1 MMQVWFINISNAMQ
15 YHSGYKLTN
24 ELDVFTHTSGLERR
38 YEKVYERSIKLFKE
52 FNNTFTI
59 VVKNQDQKKQFVDG
73 TSCTLQ
79 ISDQHGDLVVE
90 KVGTVLDDGSSLSTK
105 GHISFTITESD
116 MLKLD
121 QIFYHGVLRFTDT
134 DSTVKVLYADT
145 RYNAAIQ
152 FEVVGD
158 TSPEFTA
165 SQEITEFT
173 TLNDE
178 HISTTVNAH
187 PNRNSNSA
195 LHTAAYYLSGFSG
208 TIKVYGTMQ
217 EGASYATDAQQTEF
231 YEITSTDITA
241 FTGIKYVTWTGIHQK
256 VVFVANDFE
265 LVRSDTTYKSAD
277 TTSYTADNSDRADSS
292 TVLQGL
298 DKILYRS

>member
-1 MMQVWFINISNAMQ
+1 MAVVHGHINISNAMQ
-15 YHSGYKLTN
+15 YYTGYKLPN
-24 ELDVFTHTSGLERR
+24 ELDVFKHTEGLERR

-52 FNNTFTI
+52 FDNTFTI
-59 VVKNQDQKKQFVDG
+59 VVKNQDQKKQFVNG
-73 TSCTLQ
+73 ASCTLQ
-79 ISDQHGDLVVE
+79 ISDQNGDLIVE
-90 KVGTVLDDGSSLSTK
+90 KIGTVLDDGSSVATK

-165 SQEITEFT
+165 SQLITEFS
-173 TLNDE
+173 LIDDE
-178 HISTTVNAH
+178 FVSSSVDAQ

-195 LHTAAYYLSGFSG
+195 LHTAVYYLTNFSG
-208 TIKVYGTMQ
+208 TIKIYGTM
-217 EGASYATDAQQTEF
+217 EDGASYATDSQQSDF
-231 YEITSTDITA
+231 YLINKTDFSEHTGRKYVN
-241 FTGIKYVTWTGIHQK
+241 FTGIHKRVA
-256 VVFVANDFE
+256 FVAHH
-265 LVRSDTTYKSAD
+265 SDSSSAP
-277 TTSYTADNSDRADSS
+277 DSS
-292 TVLQGL
+292 TVLSGL

>member
-1 MMQVWFINISNAMQ
+1 MQ
-15 YHSGYKLTN
+15 YYTGYKLPN
-24 ELDVFTHTSGLERR
+24 ELDVFKHTEGLERR

-52 FNNTFTI
+52 FDNTFTI
-59 VVKNQDQKKQFVDG
+59 VVKNQDQKKQFVNG
-73 TSCTLQ
+73 ASCTLQ
-79 ISDQHGDLVVE
+79 ISDQNGDLIVE
-90 KVGTVLDDGSSLSTK
+90 KIGTVLDDGSSVATK

-165 SQEITEFT
+165 SQLITEFS
-173 TLNDE
+173 LIDDE
-178 HISTTVNAH
+178 FVSSSVDAQ

-195 LHTAAYYLSGFSG
+195 LHTAVYYLTNFSG
-208 TIKVYGTMQ
+208 TIKIYGTM
-217 EGASYATDAQQTEF
+217 EDGASYATDSQQSDF
-231 YEITSTDITA
+231 YLINKTDFSEHTGRKYVN
-241 FTGIKYVTWTGIHQK
+241 FTGIHKRVA
-256 VVFVANDFE
+256 FVAHH
-265 LVRSDTTYKSAD
+265 SDSSSAP
-277 TTSYTADNSDRADSS
+277 DSS
-292 TVLQGL
+292 TVLSGL

>member
-1 MMQVWFINISNAMQ
+1 MAIVHGHINISNAMQ
-15 YHSGYKLTN
+15 YYTGYKLPN
-24 ELDVFTHTSGLERR
+24 ELDVFKHTEGLERR

-52 FNNTFTI
+52 FDNTFTI
-59 VVKNQDQKKQFVDG
+59 VVKNQDQKKQFVNG
-73 TSCTLQ
+73 ASCTLQ
-79 ISDQHGDLVVE
+79 ISDQNGDLIVE
-90 KVGTVLDDGSSLSTK
+90 KIGTVLDDGSSVATK

-165 SQEITEFT
+165 SQLITEFS
-173 TLNDE
+173 LIDDE
-178 HISTTVNAH
+178 FVSSSVDAQ

-195 LHTAAYYLSGFSG
+195 LHTAVYYLTNFSG
-208 TIKVYGTMQ
+208 TIKIYGTM
-217 EGASYATDAQQTEF
+217 EDGASYATDSQQSDF
-231 YEITSTDITA
+231 YLINKTDFSEHTGRKYVN
-241 FTGIKYVTWTGIHQK
+241 FTGIHKRVA
-256 VVFVANDFE
+256 FVAHH
-265 LVRSDTTYKSAD
+265 SDSSSAP
-277 TTSYTADNSDRADSS
+277 DSS
-292 TVLQGL
+292 TVLSGL